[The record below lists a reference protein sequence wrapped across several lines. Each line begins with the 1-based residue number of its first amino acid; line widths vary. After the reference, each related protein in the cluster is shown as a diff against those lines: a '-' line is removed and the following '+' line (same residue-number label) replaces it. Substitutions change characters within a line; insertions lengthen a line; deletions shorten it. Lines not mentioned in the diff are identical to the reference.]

1 MNLQNAHRNFE
12 RVMSKYGA
20 SIAQMEAIGSR
31 LDAIVD
37 ALSTKY
43 KSKSRHSDLPASSG
57 GKSRKNR

>member
-43 KSKSRHSDLPASSG
+43 KSKKPTF
-57 GKSRKNR
+57 